1 MIKGGGGRT
10 RGSGK
15 VVKEEWWRKRK
26 VLNESLDTYNEEST
40 PSENNRKSN
49 VSERERE
56 RLYVRESAFN
66 RRGAEWRKWKSISV
80 L

>member
-1 MIKGGGGRT
+1 M
-10 RGSGK
+10 
-15 VVKEEWWRKRK
+15 
-26 VLNESLDTYNEEST
+26 LNESLDTYNEEST